1 VRPLAEPV
9 GMWTAVARR
18 APEDGMEWLRAATE
32 ELWSDAAAIHV
43 HFPQA
48 AARIG
53 RGTLEPFAG
62 GHEAWTLADGAR
74 TLLLRAPRE
83 RILRELDALYRAGAA
98 DERRAI
104 LRALPYLPVGEH
116 AVHLVQDAL
125 ASDDQRLVAA
135 ALGPYASAYL
145 HERTR
150 GVVQSLS

>member
-1 VRPLAEPV
+1 MRALAEPV

-18 APEDGMEWLRAATE
+18 APDTGIEWLRAATE
-32 ELWSDAAAIHV
+32 ELWSNASAIHV

-48 AARIG
+48 GERIG
-53 RGTLEPFAG
+53 RGALEPVAG

-83 RILRELDALYRAGAA
+83 RILGELDALYRAGRA

-104 LRALPYLPVGEH
+104 LRALPYLPVGDR

-150 GVVQSLS
+150 GVIEA